1 MILHS
6 SLAKCYL
13 TVMTSDEK
21 IRNII
26 GITWSCY
33 KEKVASGLLAPENE
47 KMMQLQFAMLLQ
59 GLVPMFE
66 FVSDESIKILLE
78 EPVDINR
85 TPSRR
90 IIDIVVLHTQDGVR
104 THYPIELKCFRRLAR
119 HGGGT
124 RGGQNLGMYDYWMDI
139 ENIEQYSLLPSYRF
153 GTHLALTDDPYYVA
167 GIHNGPQVKVYST
180 NNNRTVVAGL
190 LEQVIKNRPGR
201 IQLMGRYSTAH
212 WEQANS
218 FYFIHQ
224 ETLAPETN

>member
-1 MILHS
+1 M
-6 SLAKCYL
+6 AKWYL

-47 KMMQLQFAMLLQ
+47 KMMQLQFSMLLQ

-90 IIDIVVLHTQDGVR
+90 IIDIVVLHTQHGIR

-119 HGGGT
+119 HGGGM

-139 ENIEQYSLLPSYRF
+139 ENVEQYSMLPNFGF
-153 GTHLALTDDPYYVA
+153 GTHLALTDDIYYVT
-167 GIHNGPQVKVYST
+167 GEHNGPQVRVYST
-180 NNNRTVVAGL
+180 NVRRTDVSGTLIQA
-190 LEQVIKNRPGR
+190 IKNREGK
-201 IQLMGRYSTAH
+201 IELGGCYSTSH
-212 WEQANS
+212 WEHLNG
-218 FYFIHQ
+218 FYFIIQ
-224 ETLAPETN
+224 QTNSCV